1 MTHLIIN
8 VVEIPLVDTKQLVSE
23 LYGSSYYFRL
33 NLAGTKT
40 ILIWDEQEQPTPTF
54 IPSLTTAEGPY
65 LDLGIVPIILNGE
78 WENQS

>member
-8 VVEIPLVDTKQLVSE
+8 VSEIPKVDESQLVSH
-23 LYGSSYYFRL
+23 LTMTRYNYRT

-54 IPSLTTAEGPY
+54 ISSLTTAEGPY
-65 LDLGIVPIILNGE
+65 IDLEILPIIHNSE
-78 WENQS
+78 WEKGS